1 MTSGQGGFRRM
12 CRRLLRTPLFTAVT
26 ILTLGI
32 GIGATTAIFSVV
44 YGVLL
49 KPLPFVEPDRLVGVW
64 HTAPGMKL
72 DLLNQ
77 SPSTYFT
84 YREESR
90 TFEDTG
96 LWLSQQ
102 VTMTGR
108 GEPERIGAL
117 LVTDG
122 LLPLLGVRPHLGRL
136 ISKADDSPGAPG
148 RALLAYGFWQRRF
161 GGSPD
166 VLGRQLTIEG
176 RPVEIIGVLPQSF
189 SFLRTTQSLVMPLG
203 LNRAETFIGNFSYQG
218 IARLKPGVTIDDA
231 NRDVARMLPI
241 TYDRYPLPPGFRR
254 DQLDAIR
261 IAPRIRPLMV
271 DAVGDI
277 GSVLWVLLGTVG
289 IVLLIACANVA
300 NLYLVR
306 SEARQ
311 QEFALRA
318 ALGASRGRMARE
330 LLGESVTLGIVAGA
344 VGLVLAELSLALL
357 REIAPAGLPRLDEIR
372 INAIVV
378 SFTLGISIL
387 SGLLFGIIP
396 VLKFGKPKIAAL
408 KEGGRSSSDGPS
420 RHRTRNVLVVAE
432 IALALVLLIVSGLMI
447 RTFVALNAVDPGFRN
462 PEDVQTFRIFVPDA
476 LVKEPEAVLQLER
489 QIADNLARVPGVS
502 SVGITS
508 SVTMDGNDSNDPIFI
523 EEFPTPV
530 GQMPPLRRYKWIG
543 PGYVETMGNRI
554 VAGRAPT
561 WEDSTELRQVVLIS
575 ERFARE
581 IWKDPRLAIGKRVRQ
596 GEKNPWKEIVGVV
609 GDERD
614 NGVSQAAPTIVY
626 WPLFVKNFWAA
637 EKRVERGVAYVV
649 RSPRTNS
656 PTLMKELQQAV
667 WSANS
672 NLPLANVQTLDEIRA
687 SSMAQTSFALSM
699 LGIAAG
705 VALLLGIV
713 GIYGVI
719 AYIAAQRT
727 REIGIRMALGAQSGD
742 VSRLF
747 VRHGLW
753 LTGAGVALGVL
764 AAVGLTRLMS
774 SLLFGVSPMDPTT
787 YAAVSVALGAVAL
800 LATYLPARRAAR
812 IDPIVALRTDV

>member
-1 MTSGQGGFRRM
+1 M

-26 ILTLGI
+26 ILTLAI

-64 HTAPGMKL
+64 HNAPGMNL

-84 YREESR
+84 YRDQSR
-90 TFEDTG
+90 TFVDNALYVEN
-96 LWLSQQ
+96 Q
-102 VTMTGR
+102 VSITGR
-108 GEPERIGAL
+108 GEPERVRAL
-117 LVTDG
+117 VVTDG
-122 LLPLLGVRPHLGRL
+122 LLPLLGVQPQLGRL
-136 ISKADDSPGAPG
+136 ISKADDSPGAPP
-148 RALLAYGFWQRRF
+148 RALLGYGFWQRRF
-161 GGSPD
+161 GGSPN
-166 VLGRQLTIEG
+166 VLGMQLTVEG
-176 RPVEIIGVLPQSF
+176 RPTEVIGVLPQSF
-189 SFLRTTQSLVMPLG
+189 SFLSTDPSLVMPLA
-203 LNRAETFIGNFSYQG
+203 LNRADTFIGNFSYQG
-218 IARLKPGVTIDDA
+218 VARLKPGVTIEDA
-231 NRDVARMLPI
+231 NRDVARMIPL
-241 TYDRYPLPPGFRR
+241 TLERYPLPPGFTRA
-254 DQLDAIR
+254 QFDAIR
-261 IAPRIRPLMV
+261 VGPKIRPLMV

-330 LLGESVTLGIVAGA
+330 LLAESVTLGLVAGA
-344 VGLVLAELSLALL
+344 AGLVLAELSLALL
-357 REIAPAGLPRLDEIR
+357 REIAPAGLPRLGEIS
-372 INAIVV
+372 INGIVV
-378 SFTLGISIL
+378 FFALGISIL

-396 VLKFGKPKIAAL
+396 VLKFGTPKIAAL

-447 RTFVALNAVDPGFRN
+447 RTFVALNAVDPGFKN
-462 PEDVQTFRIFVPDA
+462 PEEVQTFRIYAPDA
-476 LVKEPEAVLQLER
+476 LIKEDAAVLQVQR

-502 SVGITS
+502 TVGLS
-508 SVTMDGNDSNDPIFI
+508 SAVTMDGFNSNDPIFV
-523 EEFPTPV
+523 EEFPTPA
-530 GQMPPLRRYKWIG
+530 GQMPPLRRYKWVG
-543 PGYVETMGNRI
+543 PGYVETMGNHM
-554 VAGRAPT
+554 VAGRALT
-561 WEDSTELRQVVLIS
+561 WEDAAEMRPVIMIS
-575 ERFARE
+575 ERLARE
-581 IWKDPRLAIGKRVRQ
+581 FWKDPRQAIGKRIRQ
-596 GEKNPWKEIVGVV
+596 SEKNPWKEIVGVV
-609 GDERD
+609 GNERED
-614 NGVSQAAPTIVY
+614 GVHRAAPTTVY
-626 WPLFVKNFWAA
+626 WPLQVKNFWTS
-637 EKRVERGVAYVV
+637 ERRMERGVAYVV

-656 PTLMKELQQAV
+656 PTFMKELQQAV

-672 NLPLANVQTLDEIRA
+672 NLPLSNTRTLDQIRA
-687 SSMAQTSFALSM
+687 SSMAQTSFALAM

-753 LTGAGVALGVL
+753 LTGAGVGLGVL

-774 SLLFGVSPMDPTT
+774 SLLFGVSPMDPIT

-812 IDPIVALRTDV
+812 IDPIVALRSDV

>member
-1 MTSGQGGFRRM
+1 
-12 CRRLLRTPLFTAVT
+12 
-26 ILTLGI
+26 
-32 GIGATTAIFSVV
+32 
-44 YGVLL
+44 
-49 KPLPFVEPDRLVGVW
+49 
-64 HTAPGMKL
+64 MKL

-84 YREESR
+84 YRDESR
-90 TFEDTG
+90 TFVDTG
-96 LWLSQQ
+96 IWQGQQ
-102 VTMTGR
+102 MTLTGR
-108 GEPERIGAL
+108 GEPERVEAL

-122 LLPLLGVRPHLGRL
+122 LLPLLGVQPHLGRL
-136 ISKADDSPGAPG
+136 IAKADDTPGAPQ
-148 RALLAYGFWQRRF
+148 RALLSYGFWQRRF
-161 GGSPD
+161 GGSPS
-166 VLGRQLTIEG
+166 VVGTQLTVEG
-176 RPVEIIGVLPQSF
+176 KPCEVIGVLPQSF
-189 SFLRTTQSLVMPLG
+189 SFLQTNPSLVMALS
-203 LNRAETFIGNFSYQG
+203 LNRADTSIGNFSFQG
-218 IARLKPGVTIDDA
+218 VARLKPGVTIADA
-231 NRDVARMLPI
+231 NRDIARMLPM
-241 TYDRYPLPPGFRR
+241 TLERFPLPPGFTRAMF
-254 DQLDAIR
+254 DAIR
-261 IAPRIRPLMV
+261 VGPNVRPLMV

-318 ALGASRGRMARE
+318 ALGANRGRMARE
-330 LLGESVTLGIVAGA
+330 LLAESVTLGLVAGA
-344 VGLVLAELSLALL
+344 AGLMLAELCLALL
-357 REIAPAGLPRLDEIR
+357 RQIAPAGLPRLDEIR

-408 KEGGRSSSDGPS
+408 KEGGRSSSDGPA

-447 RTFVALNAVDPGFRN
+447 RTFVALNAVDPGFKN
-462 PEDVQTFRIFVPDA
+462 PQDVQTFRIYVPDA
-476 LVKEPEAVLQLER
+476 LIKENDAVLQLER
-489 QIADNLARVPGVS
+489 QIAENLASVPGVS
-502 SVGITS
+502 SVGLTS
-508 SVTMDGNDSNDPIFI
+508 AVTMDNFNSNDPVFL
-523 EEFPTPV
+523 EEFPTPA
-530 GQMPPLRRYKWIG
+530 GQMPPIRRYKWVG
-543 PGYVETMGNRI
+543 PGYVETMGNHI
-554 VAGRAPT
+554 VAGRALT
-561 WEDSTELRQVVLIS
+561 WEDSAELRHVVMIS
-575 ERFARE
+575 ERLARE
-581 IWKDPRLAIGKRVRQ
+581 YWKDPRQAIGKRLRQ
-596 GEKNPWKEIVGVV
+596 SEKNPWKEIVGVV
-609 GDERD
+609 GNERD
-614 NGVSQAAPTIVY
+614 DGVHRPAPTTVY
-626 WPLFVKNFWAA
+626 WPLQVKNFWTS
-637 EKRVERGVAYVV
+637 ERRMERGVAYVV

-672 NLPLANVQTLDEIRA
+672 NLPLANTRTLDQIRA
-687 SSMAQTSFALSM
+687 SSMAQTSFALAM

-727 REIGIRMALGAQSGD
+727 REIGIRMALGAQTGD

-774 SLLFGVSPMDPTT
+774 SLLFGVSPMDPAT

-812 IDPIVALRTDV
+812 IDPIVALRSDV

>member
-1 MTSGQGGFRRM
+1 M

-26 ILTLGI
+26 ILTLAI

-49 KPLPFVEPDRLVGVW
+49 KPLPFADPERLVGVW
-64 HTAPGMKL
+64 HNAPGMKL

-84 YREESR
+84 YRDESR
-90 TFEDTG
+90 TFTDNALYVEN
-96 LWLSQQ
+96 Q
-102 VTMTGR
+102 VSLTGR
-108 GEPERIGAL
+108 GEPERVRAL
-117 LVTDG
+117 VVTDG
-122 LLPLLGVRPHLGRL
+122 LLPLLGVKPQIGRL
-136 ISKADDSPGAPG
+136 LSKADDTPGAPQ
-148 RALLAYGFWQRRF
+148 RALLSHGFWQRRF
-161 GGSPD
+161 GGSPN
-166 VLGRQLTIEG
+166 VIGMTLTVEG
-176 RPVEIIGVLPQSF
+176 KPCEVIGVLPQSF
-189 SFLRTTQSLVMPLG
+189 SFLSTNPSLVMPLS
-203 LNRAETFIGNFSYQG
+203 LNRADTFIGNFSFQG
-218 IARLKPGVTIDDA
+218 VARLKPGVTIDDA
-231 NRDVARMLPI
+231 NRDVARMLKLTI
-241 TYDRYPLPPGFRR
+241 ERYPLPQGFTR
-254 DQLDAIR
+254 QMFDAIR
-261 IAPRIRPLMV
+261 VGPNLRPLMV

-306 SEARQ
+306 SEGRQ

-330 LLGESVTLGIVAGA
+330 LLAESVTLGVVAGLA
-344 VGLVLAELSLALL
+344 GLVLAELSLALL
-357 REIAPAGLPRLDEIR
+357 REIAPAGLPRLEEIR
-372 INAIVV
+372 INWIVV

-396 VLKFGKPKIAAL
+396 VLKFGTLKIAAL

-447 RTFVALNAVDPGFRN
+447 RTFVALNAIDPGFKH
-462 PEDVQTFRIFVPDA
+462 PEDVQVFRIYVPDG
-476 LVKEPEAVLQLER
+476 LVKADDAVLQLHR
-489 QIADNLARVPGVS
+489 QIAENLKNVPGVA
-502 SVGITS
+502 SVGLS
-508 SVTMDGNDSNDPIFI
+508 SAVTMDGVNSNDPVFL
-523 EEFPTPV
+523 EEFPMPA
-530 GQMPPLRRYKWIG
+530 GQMPPLRRYKWVG
-543 PGYVETMGNRI
+543 PGYVETMGNHI
-554 VAGRAPT
+554 VAGRALT
-561 WEDSTELRQVVLIS
+561 WEDSAEMRDVVMVS
-575 ERFARE
+575 ERLARE
-581 IWKDPRLAIGKRVRQ
+581 FWKDPRQAIGKRIRQ
-596 GEKNPWKEIVGVV
+596 SEKNPWKEIVGVV

-614 NGVSQAAPTIVY
+614 DGVHRPATTTVF
-626 WPLFVKNFWAA
+626 WPLQVKNFWTAA
-637 EKRVERGVAYVV
+637 RRMERGVAFVV

-672 NLPLANVQTLDEIRA
+672 NLPLSNVRTLDQIRA
-687 SSMAQTSFALSM
+687 SSMAQTSFALAM

-705 VALLLGIV
+705 VALLLGVV

-727 REIGIRMALGAQSGD
+727 REIGIRIALGAQSGD

-774 SLLFGVSPMDPTT
+774 SLLFGVSPMDPMT
-787 YAAVSVALGAVAL
+787 YAAVSIALGAVAL
-800 LATYLPARRAAR
+800 LATYLPARRASR
-812 IDPIVALRTDV
+812 IDPIVALRSDV